1 MLVGLID
8 FFANHSNHSRRER
21 RDNIMTLDEAIKR
34 EEEMADCCEFEAD
47 MFDLHDPH
55 ENYLAGEY
63 GKTVKECRQRAEWF
77 RELKRLRKLDR
88 ALDKIE
94 DEIAQMDFNFDNYCD
109 NTETIVE
116 MVCGV
121 IDKYKKENEE

>member
-1 MLVGLID
+1 
-8 FFANHSNHSRRER
+8 
-21 RDNIMTLDEAIKR
+21 MTLDEAIKR
-34 EEEMADCCEFEAD
+34 EEEMADCCEYDATKL
-47 MFDLHDPH
+47 DLQDRY

-63 GKTVKECRQRAEWF
+63 GETAKECRQRAEWF
-77 RELKRLRKLDR
+77 RELKRLRKQDR

-116 MVCGV
+116 MVCSV